1 MRKSWVLLL
10 GIISIAGSL
19 MAARYSRPDVPAK
32 AQKLERRI
40 LFYRDPMHPWYT
52 SDHPGKAPD
61 CGMPL
66 EPVYADSPAS
76 SASPPG
82 SVTLS
87 RSQQQLIGVASVMV
101 KEEAREES
109 FRTLG
114 RVVPEENRVYSISTA
129 VDGWVREVYPP
140 STGALVNKNAPLAR
154 LFSRDLLTPEQS
166 YLYALESTDS
176 QSSDRLQTPPR
187 SQVAEFQLKQA
198 VDELGNLGL
207 PPEQMELVK
216 KSKKLTSEFVV
227 HSPVTGFVLS
237 RNASRGQRIE
247 KGRELY
253 RIADL
258 RQVWILA
265 DISSEQAR
273 LIHPGGN
280 AFITVD
286 GKQAGVARV
295 TEILPQFDVSAR
307 TLRVRLEAEN
317 PIYALRPDMFVDVS
331 FKFSLPP
338 SISLPSDAV
347 IDSGQRTIVYV
358 MNDSGSFTRRVVQ
371 TGWRFNDRVQ
381 ITEGLE
387 AGERVV
393 TSGNFLIDSE
403 SRMKG
408 SGDD

>member
-10 GIISIAGSL
+10 GIILVGASL
-19 MAARYSRPDVPAK
+19 MGARYSRTDVSAK
-32 AQKLERRI
+32 GQKERRI

-52 SDHPGKAPD
+52 SDHPGRAPD

-76 SASPPG
+76 SSSPAG
-82 SVTLS
+82 SVTVS
-87 RSQQQLIGVASVMV
+87 GPQQQLIGLASVMV

-109 FRTLG
+109 FQTLG
-114 RVVPEENRVYSISTA
+114 RVVPEENRVYSVGTA
-129 VDGWVREVYPP
+129 VDGWVREVYMA

-176 QSSDRLQTPPR
+176 QDSHRFQEPHQALVTQ
-187 SQVAEFQLKQA
+187 FQLKQA

-207 PPEQMELVK
+207 PAEQMELLK
-216 KSKKLTSEFVV
+216 RSKKLTSEFVV

-237 RNASRGQRIE
+237 RNVSQGQRLD
-247 KGRELY
+247 KGHELY

-258 RQVWILA
+258 RRVWILA

-273 LIHPGGN
+273 LIHPGGK
-280 AFITVD
+280 AFIALD
-286 GKQAGVARV
+286 GKEAGVARV
-295 TEILPQFDVSAR
+295 SEILPQYDASAR

-317 PIYALRPDMFVDVS
+317 PAYALRPDMFVDVS
-331 FKFSLPP
+331 FRFSLPP
-338 SISLPSDAV
+338 AISVPSDAV

-358 MNDSGSFTRRVVQ
+358 MNHGGSFTRRVVQ
-371 TGWRFNDRVQ
+371 TGWRFKDRVQ
-381 ITEGLE
+381 IREGLQ

-408 SGDD
+408 SDDD